1 MFKEERKYDK
11 VVNYTI
17 LKTVTCLIGDR
28 DNIYILFFKIFV
40 DEGDESSECK

>member
-17 LKTVTCLIGDR
+17 LKTVMSLIGDR
-28 DNIYILFFKIFV
+28 DNIYILFFEIFV